1 MTEAQPTPVSNLLE
15 RARSGDD
22 AAREAL
28 FEKCRNYV
36 AVVARL
42 QVESWLQAK
51 VDASDIVQQ
60 TLLEAHRGF
69 EQFRGASEGEW
80 LGWLRQIL
88 TNNTRD
94 FVRHYKGTQKRATG
108 REIPI
113 RNADSEFAGP
123 FAIDLTDPGAS
134 PSQIVIQH
142 ENEIELADAMSRL
155 AEDHQEVILLRNV
168 QRLPFAEIGHR
179 MQRSGPAVQ
188 MLWMRAIKSLQAS
201 LKTTSQN

>member
-69 EQFRGASEGEW
+69 EQFRGASVEDTAA
-80 LGWLRQIL
+80 LRA
-88 TNNTRD
+88 R
-94 FVRHYKGTQKRATG
+94 R
-108 REIPI
+108 
-113 RNADSEFAGP
+113 
-123 FAIDLTDPGAS
+123 
-134 PSQIVIQH
+134 
-142 ENEIELADAMSRL
+142 
-155 AEDHQEVILLRNV
+155 V
-168 QRLPFAEIGHR
+168 QQCR
-179 MQRSGPAVQ
+179 MHAR
-188 MLWMRAIKSLQAS
+188 
-201 LKTTSQN
+201 